1 MEQAQNQG
9 GAQKMTARPKLTL
22 DIGPM
27 LDDQWT
33 GIPVFT
39 SRLAQ
44 CLLRHGGIDVEFSV
58 QLTKIPQPLVQSA
71 INAGS
76 GTMLHAGLERAN
88 FDGYELIDRYA
99 PLLFPTAKNA
109 STIGQREASTVHDLS
124 TLVMPEVHED
134 ANVMHHMNNFNED
147 LATDD
152 AVFCVSESTRA
163 ALQLYYPSVAP
174 KTRILYQYV
183 EWPESYAAIE
193 RNLPKLQLGRYALVV
208 GTLEPRKNLGLL
220 IRALSMP
227 EVRRSSIR
235 FIVMG
240 KKGWKVDHV
249 LAELAPEDASRIIFS
264 GFVSEF
270 VKYRLMRG
278 AEFLVYPSIYEGFGI
293 PALEAMSLGKPVLA
307 SMTSSFPEIIG
318 DAGVFFDPLSS
329 AEFAA
334 AFTEMSHKRRQ
345 AELAPKALAVAAAF
359 NWQRM
364 AAPVV
369 EWVRQ

>member
-1 MEQAQNQG
+1 
-9 GAQKMTARPKLTL
+9 MTAKPKLTL

-44 CLLRHGGIDVEFSV
+44 CLIRHEGIDVEFSV
-58 QLTKIPQPLVQSA
+58 QLTRIPKALVLSA

-76 GTMLHAGLERAN
+76 GTMLRADLERASLN
-88 FDGYELIDRYA
+88 GYELVDRYA
-99 PLLFPTAKNA
+99 PMLFATAKNA
-109 STIGQREASTVHDLS
+109 CTIGQREASTVHDLS

-134 ANVMHHMNNFNED
+134 ANVMHHMRHFKQD
-147 LATDD
+147 LATDEV
-152 AVFCVSESTRA
+152 VFCVSESTRS
-163 ALQLYYPSVAP
+163 ALKLHYPSVAG
-174 KTRILYQYV
+174 KARTLYQYV

-193 RNLPKLQLGRYALVV
+193 RNLPELKLGRYALVV

-220 IRALSMP
+220 IRALSRP
-227 EVRRSSIR
+227 EVRRSGIR

-240 KKGWKVDHV
+240 KKGWKVDDV

-270 VKYRLMRG
+270 VKYRLMRN

-318 DAGVFFDPLSS
+318 DAGVFFDPLSIT
-329 AEFAA
+329 EFAA
-334 AFTEMSHKRRQ
+334 AFTEMAQKRRQ
-345 AELAPKALAVAAAF
+345 AELAPKALAVARAF

-369 EWVRQ
+369 EWVTR